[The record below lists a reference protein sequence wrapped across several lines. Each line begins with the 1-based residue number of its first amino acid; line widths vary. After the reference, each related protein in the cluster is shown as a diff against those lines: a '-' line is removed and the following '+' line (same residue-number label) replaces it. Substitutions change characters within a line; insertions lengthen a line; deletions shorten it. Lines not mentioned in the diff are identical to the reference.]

1 MSDHGL
7 QIVLGRPWNAAEPHY
22 EARLRELARDFFGPE
37 TTLEIEVE
45 APKPPKKSPAA
56 AKKPLDLKQLR
67 QQALEIFGGEWLGA
81 TPGKEESE

>member
-1 MSDHGL
+1 MSRDSY
-7 QIVLGRPWNAAEPHY
+7 WNAAEPSH

-45 APKPPKKSPAA
+45 VPKTPKKSPAA
-56 AKKPLDLKQLR
+56 PKKPPDLKQLQ

-81 TPGKEESE
+81 APGKEEPE